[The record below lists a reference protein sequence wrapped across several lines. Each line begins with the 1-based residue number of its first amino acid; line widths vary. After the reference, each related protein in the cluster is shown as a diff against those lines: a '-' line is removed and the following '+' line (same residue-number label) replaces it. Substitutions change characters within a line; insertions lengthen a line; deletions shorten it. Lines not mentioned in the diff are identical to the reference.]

1 MTTLLVAVVLVAVL
15 ACPAHMLWRM
25 RHGKSASC
33 LPSSREGDDVRAR
46 QAQLARQVARARAER
61 G

>member
-1 MTTLLVAVVLVAVL
+1 VTTLLAALVLVTVL

-25 RHGKSASC
+25 RRGQSAGC
-33 LPSSREGDDVRAR
+33 LPSSEEADSLHAR